1 MEPPEGMSPPV
12 LRIIDANLDRIGE
25 GLRVL
30 EDLARFGLNDADL
43 ARRLKEARHSLL
55 TTGWPSPQQLLQAR
69 DTAGD
74 VSINLETADQQLSRD
89 LPATAVANARR
100 VQEALRVIEEMAA
113 HAGLSVERF
122 RRARFELYELEQTLF
137 SRLGRQDKTSC
148 LRGLY
153 AIIDPRFLKGRG
165 HTEVARQIIQGGATT
180 IQLRDKTTSKKD
192 LLPIARELRNLCAE
206 HNVLFIINDHL
217 DLALATGADGLHLGQ
232 DDLPVKEARRLLAID
247 QILGIS
253 TRTVEQ
259 ANNAAD
265 EGADYIA
272 VGSMYPTTSKE
283 SAEVVGLERLRQIRA
298 AVKLP
303 IVAIGGITA
312 GNAAAVIAADADAV
326 AVISAILSAGDI
338 TTATQEIMSNFEA
351 EK

>member
-1 MEPPEGMSPPV
+1 MKQPEDMSPPV

-43 ARRLKEARHSLL
+43 ARRLKETRHSLL
-55 TTGWPSPQQLLQAR
+55 TTGWPPPQQLLQAR
-69 DTAGD
+69 DAASD
-74 VSINLETADQQLSRD
+74 VGIDLETTDQQRSRD

-100 VQEALRVIEEMAA
+100 VQEALRVIEEMAG
-113 HAGLSVERF
+113 HAGLAAERF

-137 SRLGRQDKTSC
+137 SRLGRQDKTSR

-153 AIIDPRFLKGRG
+153 TIIDTRFLKGRS
-165 HTEVARQIIQGGATT
+165 HIEVARQIIQGGATT
-180 IQLRDKTTSKKD
+180 IQLRDKTTVKKD

-206 HNVLFIINDHL
+206 HNVLLIINDHL

-253 TRTVEQ
+253 TRTVGQ
-259 ANNAAD
+259 ATAA

-272 VGSMYPTTSKE
+272 VGSIYPTKSKE
-283 SAEVVGLERLRQIRA
+283 STEVVGLERLRQIRA
-298 AVKLP
+298 AVRLP

-312 GNAAAVIAADADAV
+312 DSAAAVITAGANAV

-338 TTATQEIMSNFEA
+338 TTATREIISKFEV